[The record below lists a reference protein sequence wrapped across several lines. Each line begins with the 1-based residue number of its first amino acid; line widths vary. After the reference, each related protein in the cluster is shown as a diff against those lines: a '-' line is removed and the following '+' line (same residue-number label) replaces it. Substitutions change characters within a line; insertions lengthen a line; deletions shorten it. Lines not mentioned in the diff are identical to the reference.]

1 MISEL
6 TNIVYGKNPKTLKC
20 CKLTESFV
28 KQRYPL
34 LTTEIARQLLK
45 TGWSEQMSDT
55 MEKRTKIY
63 KKHCFGYM
71 KKFIPWRYV
80 LLYLCEN

>member
-1 MISEL
+1 MNDFLLLNVKGTPSQQNETAVNSL
-6 TNIVYGKNPKTLKC
+6 HKTM
-20 CKLTESFV
+20 
-28 KQRYPL
+28 
-34 LTTEIARQLLK
+34 QLYI
-45 TGWSEQMSDT
+45 GWWERMLDT

-80 LLYLCEN
+80 LLYLC